1 MLAAGACCYT
11 APMTSEAPARPR
23 ARRKLQLP
31 GERGWGGARG
41 WMGCRSPGRD
51 FPTVRGA
58 GCSGL
63 GAQWGLQ
70 GRDPC
75 AGEGPLCRGETER
88 EQGSGGARGRP
99 CCGSG
104 LRLGWRPPWG
114 SVFADPPRQAGERP
128 SAWGLVAILMST
140 PWPPLQVWRLGR
152 TPFSASFGRVSL
164 VSKPSVCG
172 RSHGFAQRHRG
183 VHLEMSRTDPRR
195 HPAVPVLGK
204 CPKETVLPERC
215 LHAMSTAASFTRA
228 KVQKQ
233 PTCPR
238 RWAVGG

>member
-1 MLAAGACCYT
+1 MDGLPVPGAG
-11 APMTSEAPARPR
+11 
-23 ARRKLQLP
+23 LP
-31 GERGWGGARG
+31 HGQRGGLLRTGGAVG
-41 WMGCRSPGRD
+41 S
-51 FPTVRGA
+51 
-58 GCSGL
+58 
-63 GAQWGLQ
+63 
-70 GRDPC
+70 

-152 TPFSASFGRVSL
+152 TPFSASFRRVSL

-215 LHAMSTAASFTRA
+215 LHAMSTAASFARA

>member
-1 MLAAGACCYT
+1 M
-11 APMTSEAPARPR
+11 
-23 ARRKLQLP
+23 
-31 GERGWGGARG
+31 
-41 WMGCRSPGRD
+41 
-51 FPTVRGA
+51 
-58 GCSGL
+58 
-63 GAQWGLQ
+63 Q
-70 GRDPC
+70 GRD
-75 AGEGPLCRGETER
+75 GEGAGQRWGP
-88 EQGSGGARGRP
+88 RP
-99 CCGSG
+99 PV
-104 LRLGWRPPWG
+104 LRVRPEAGVEAPWG

-215 LHAMSTAASFTRA
+215 LHAMSTAASFARA